1 MVKQVRVWRVGRGFK
16 GMGTSG
22 VAERGPGRSGRDRL
36 GDFAGWSLRKTS
48 ENFELAGF
56 RGFRAFSATTNK
68 AN

>member
-1 MVKQVRVWRVGRGFK
+1 
-16 GMGTSG
+16 MGTSG